1 MAPKKKPQK
10 QSNKAAS
17 SSSSSSS
24 KKKPSS
30 GPKLQ
35 ISAENEDRLRRL
47 LLNSG
52 RTAPPAAAP
61 IHSALSKNQKAK
73 KLNTVYEK
81 LSCEGFVDDQ
91 IELALSS
98 LRDGAT
104 FETALDW
111 LCLNLPSHE
120 LPVKF
125 STGAS
130 RFPTGGGSVGVIL
143 TSREDWNESSD
154 SSVEL
159 KQEEP
164 EVYVKVKGKQDEDAL
179 RSDQSSQADWIRQYM
194 RRQEEEE
201 LESWEDE
208 VDGVG
213 SSREASGPRA
223 FDVIAK
229 EYYSARSDAIKAKDK
244 RDKKGQEQAG
254 LAIRKLKQEIAALGI
269 SEAALESEFQREYA
283 SEDATEK
290 EIASPM
296 PDNIHEAV
304 DADSIQPLDEPV
316 LDENP
321 IENCGSEENQPK
333 DLPSC
338 SPGQEVVASDD
349 NSEYLALD
357 DMFSVDVPHYEA
369 SPHELLE
376 LQKKEKMREL
386 RSEENLG
393 KLEGI
398 WKKGEAQKVPKA
410 FLHQLCQRSG
420 WDAPKFNKVTGEGRK
435 ISYTDAQNRVAA
447 FALHKLFSDLP
458 VHFAITEPYASLV
471 LIWKQEELFC
481 TVQSTEEDRRA
492 NFVDRLLESDN
503 LSLSASSSGISD
515 AVPMVDTYV
524 KEKDDLGVARS
535 NHRAK
540 SMTWDMLKTR
550 TALPISEVKND
561 ILQHLK
567 ERDVLVVCGETG
579 SGKTTQVPQFILDDM
594 IESGRGGYCN
604 IICTQPRR
612 IAAISVAQRVA
623 DERCES
629 SPGSD
634 DSLVGYQVRLE
645 SARSDKTR
653 LLFCTTGILLRK
665 LAGDKTLN
673 DVTHIIVDEVHERSL
688 LGDFLLIILK
698 SLIEKQSCDNTSQR
712 LKVILMSATVDANLF
727 SNYFA
732 HCPVI
737 TAQGRTHPVTTHFLE
752 EIYESTRYLLAP
764 DSPAALRSD
773 SSIKDKL
780 GSVND
785 RRGKKNL
792 VLAGWGDDYL
802 LSEDCLNP
810 FYVSGNY
817 NSYSDQTQQNL
828 KRLNEDAIDYELLEE
843 LICHIDDTCNEGAIL
858 VFLPG
863 VSEIHM
869 LLDRL
874 AASYRFRGPSADWLL
889 PLHSSIAS
897 TEQKRVFLRPPEDVR
912 KVIIATNIAE
922 TSITIDDVV
931 YVIDSGKHKENR
943 YNPQKALE
951 PPSEGAIASAISLLH
966 EVGAVEG
973 DEELTPLGHH
983 LAKLPVDVLIGKVY
997 FYNITVALL
1006 SSLLHIFTLS
1016 SQHLAS
1022 FHHVSSL
1029 TLLRNILPSFQCL
1042 DHIGLDAVKQ
1052 NVDRVKLALFSD
1064 NMDKSSELNNNDK
1077 QSDHLLMM
1085 VAYDKWVKILNE
1097 RGMKAAQRFCE
1108 SKFLSS
1114 SVMRMIRDMR
1124 VQYGTL
1130 LADIGLINLPKTG
1143 EFAGRKKKNL
1153 DVWFSDQTQPFNM
1166 YSQQPEVVKAILCAG
1181 LYPNIAANDKGIT
1194 ETAVNSLT
1202 KQGNQTKSYS
1212 AWYDGRREVYIH
1224 PSSINSNFKA
1234 FQYPFLVF
1242 LEKVETN
1249 KVYLRDTTI
1258 VSPFSILLFGGS
1270 INVHHQSGSV
1280 TIDGWLKIAAPA
1292 QTAVLFKELRLTLHS
1307 ILKDLIRKPEIS
1319 GIVHNEVL
1327 IFVLTSSSSDALAPE
1342 DSPLLCIHGALPL
1355 HLSQIRVSYL
1365 SIRSLSICY
1374 FGLMGVTVTASVL
1387 GDGNLLVWAGGQKLQ
1402 ESLFQGLLPSFP
1414 GSSRISPRGL
1424 EHKQPKNVNI
1434 DIEKTVVVGQSGA
1447 THFKTIQAA
1456 IDSVPSGNNKWIKI
1470 QLQNGIYFEKIVIPM
1485 EKEKIILQGNNPLEV
1500 IVQYND
1506 AGQASSSGPMIVNA
1520 EYFVAIN
1527 VTFKKCVIYVK
1538 GMINVKGMTNDEM
1551 VKSGEMLP
1559 GFITA
1564 QGRQS
1569 EQDTSGFVF
1578 KFCTIKGDGT
1588 AALGRAYRGYSRVV
1602 FYATNMSNVIVPQG
1616 WDAWHYKGQE
1626 DKITFAEVS
1635 CTGEGANKQG
1645 RVGWEKNLSHIDI
1658 AFLINIKTFIAEDG
1672 WMTTLPSSF

>member
-24 KKKPSS
+24 KAKPSS

-52 RTAPPAAAP
+52 RTAPPAPAP

-143 TSREDWNESSD
+143 TSREDWNEPSD

-164 EVYVKVKGKQDEDAL
+164 EVLVKVKGKQDEDTL

-269 SEAALESEFQREYA
+269 SEATLESEFQREYA
-283 SEDATEK
+283 LEDATEN

-296 PDNIHEAV
+296 PDNVHEAV

-321 IENCGSEENQPK
+321 VENCGSEENQPK

-435 ISYTDAQNRVAA
+435 ISYTVSILRKASGRGKSRQAGGLVTFQLPHQDEVFESIEDAQNRVAA

-503 LSLSASSSGISD
+503 SSLSASSSGISD

-540 SMTWDMLKTR
+540 RDSYIEATCLSLQQKQENKKKTRKYKDMLKTR

-712 LKVILMSATVDANLF
+712 LKVVLMSATVDANLF

-817 NSYSDQTQQNL
+817 KSYSDQTQQNL

-943 YNPQKALE
+943 YNPQKKLSSMVEDWISQANARQRTGRAGRVKPGICYSLYTRHRFEKLMRPYQVPEMLRMPLVELCLQIKLLGLGHIKPFLSKALE

-983 LAKLPVDVLIGKVY
+983 LAKLPVDVLIGKM
-997 FYNITVALL
+997 LL
-1006 SSLLHIFTLS
+1006 YGGIFGCLS
-1016 SQHLAS
+1016 P
-1022 FHHVSSL
+1022 
-1029 TLLRNILPSFQCL
+1029 ILSIAAFLSYKSPFIYPK
-1042 DHIGLDAVKQ
+1042 DEKQ

-1143 EFAGRKKKNL
+1143 EFAGRKKENL
-1153 DVWFSDQTQPFNM
+1153 DVWFADQTQPFNM

-1319 GIVHNEVL
+1319 GIVHNEVVKYMVHLL
-1327 IFVLTSSSSDALAPE
+1327 IE
-1342 DSPLLCIHGALPL
+1342 EG
-1355 HLSQIRVSYL
+1355 
-1365 SIRSLSICY
+1365 
-1374 FGLMGVTVTASVL
+1374 
-1387 GDGNLLVWAGGQKLQ
+1387 K
-1402 ESLFQGLLPSFP
+1402 
-1414 GSSRISPRGL
+1414 
-1424 EHKQPKNVNI
+1424 
-1434 DIEKTVVVGQSGA
+1434 
-1447 THFKTIQAA
+1447 
-1456 IDSVPSGNNKWIKI
+1456 
-1470 QLQNGIYFEKIVIPM
+1470 
-1485 EKEKIILQGNNPLEV
+1485 
-1500 IVQYND
+1500 
-1506 AGQASSSGPMIVNA
+1506 
-1520 EYFVAIN
+1520 
-1527 VTFKKCVIYVK
+1527 
-1538 GMINVKGMTNDEM
+1538 
-1551 VKSGEMLP
+1551 
-1559 GFITA
+1559 
-1564 QGRQS
+1564 
-1569 EQDTSGFVF
+1569 
-1578 KFCTIKGDGT
+1578 
-1588 AALGRAYRGYSRVV
+1588 
-1602 FYATNMSNVIVPQG
+1602 PQ
-1616 WDAWHYKGQE
+1616 H
-1626 DKITFAEVS
+1626 T
-1635 CTGEGANKQG
+1635 
-1645 RVGWEKNLSHIDI
+1645 
-1658 AFLINIKTFIAEDG
+1658 
-1672 WMTTLPSSF
+1672 

>member
-17 SSSSSSS
+17 SSSSSKSNYQ
-24 KKKPSS
+24 KPSS

-52 RTAPPAAAP
+52 RIGPSVPAP
-61 IHSALSKNQKAK
+61 ISNSLSKAQKTK
-73 KLNTVYEK
+73 KLNNVYEK

-104 FETALDW
+104 FEAALDW

-130 RFPTGGGSVGVIL
+130 RFPSTGGSVGVIS
-143 TSREDWNESSD
+143 TSRDDWNDSTESSVQ
-154 SSVEL
+154 VEE
-159 KQEEP
+159 EEP
-164 EVYVKVKGKQDEDAL
+164 VVLVRVKGKQDEEDTL
-179 RSDQSSQADWIRQYM
+179 NSGKSSQADWIRQYM
-194 RRQEEEE
+194 MRQEEEE
-201 LESWEDE
+201 LECWEDE
-208 VDGVG
+208 VDGIDPGKKV
-213 SSREASGPRA
+213 SGPRP

-229 EYYSARSDAIKAKDK
+229 EYYSARSDAIKAKEK
-244 RDKKGQEQAG
+244 RDKRGQEQAG
-254 LAIRKLKQEIAALGI
+254 LAIRKLKQEISDLGL
-269 SEAALESEFQREYA
+269 SEAMLESEFQREHA
-283 SEDATEK
+283 FESATEQ
-290 EIASPM
+290 ESTCPTS
-296 PDNIHEAV
+296 NNLHESV
-304 DADSIQPLDEPV
+304 DADDVSVQQLDNLT
-316 LDENP
+316 LDANP
-321 IENCGSEENQPK
+321 AGSCESEEIQTK
-333 DLPSC
+333 ALPS
-338 SPGQEVVASDD
+338 SSSGQDLVASDED
-349 NSEYLALD
+349 SE
-357 DMFSVDVPHYEA
+357 DVELGDTFFEEIPPSEI

-376 LQKKEKMREL
+376 LQKEEKMREL
-386 RSEENLG
+386 RSEKNLG
-393 KLEGI
+393 KLDGI
-398 WKKGEAQKVPKA
+398 WKKGDAQKIPKA

-420 WDAPKFNKVTGEGRK
+420 WEAPKFNKVTGEERNFSYAVSILRKASGRGK
-435 ISYTDAQNRVAA
+435 NRQAGGLVTLQLPLKDDNFESIEDAQNKVAA

-471 LIWKQEELFC
+471 LNWKQEELLC
-481 TVQSTEEDRRA
+481 TIQSTEEDRRA
-492 NFVDRLLESDN
+492 NFVDKLLEEDN
-503 LSLSASSSGISD
+503 FSLTASSSSID
-515 AVPMVDTYV
+515 NALPLVDSYV
-524 KEKDDLGVARS
+524 KEKDDLGVVKS
-535 NHRAK
+535 NHKARKDSYIEAECLLLQRK
-540 SMTWDMLKTR
+540 QENKKRTQKYKDMLKTR
-550 TALPISEVKND
+550 TALPISEVKNG

-567 ERDVLVVCGETG
+567 EKDVLVVCGETG

-594 IESGRGGYCN
+594 IDSGHGGYCN

-698 SLIEKQSCDNTSQR
+698 TLIEKQSCDNTSR
-712 LKVILMSATVDANLF
+712 KLKVILMSATVDADLF
-727 SNYFA
+727 SRYFG

-752 EIYESTRYLLAP
+752 EIYESINYLLAP

-773 SSIKDKL
+773 SSIKEKL

-810 FYVSGNY
+810 FYVSSNY

-828 KRLNEDAIDYELLEE
+828 KRLNEDIIDYELLEE
-843 LICHIDDTCNEGAIL
+843 LICHIDDTCEEGAIL
-858 VFLPG
+858 IFLPG
-863 VSEIHM
+863 VSEIYM
-869 LLDRL
+869 LLDRI
-874 AASYRFRGPSADWLL
+874 AASYRFRGPAADWLL

-897 TEQKRVFLRPPEDVR
+897 TEQRKVFLRPPKGIR
-912 KVIIATNIAE
+912 KVIAATNIAE

-943 YNPQKALE
+943 YNPQKKLSSMVEDWISQANARQRTGRAGRVKPGICFSLYTRYRFEKLMRPYQVPEMLRMPLVELCLQIKLLGLGHIKPFLSKALE
-951 PPSEGAIASAISLLH
+951 PPTEGAMTSAISLLH

-983 LAKLPVDVLIGKVY
+983 LAKLPVDVLIGKM
-997 FYNITVALL
+997 LL
-1006 SSLLHIFTLS
+1006 YGGIFGCLS
-1016 SQHLAS
+1016 P
-1022 FHHVSSL
+1022 
-1029 TLLRNILPSFQCL
+1029 ILSIAAFLSYKSPFIYPK
-1042 DHIGLDAVKQ
+1042 DEKQ
-1052 NVDRVKLALFSD
+1052 NVDRVKLALLSD
-1064 NMDKSSELNNNDK
+1064 NLGSSSDLNNNDR

-1085 VAYDKWVKILNE
+1085 VAYDKWVKILQE
-1097 RGMKAAQRFCE
+1097 RGMNAAQRFCE

-1114 SVMRMIRDMR
+1114 SVMWMIRDMR
-1124 VQYGTL
+1124 VQFGTL

-1143 EFAGRKKKNL
+1143 EFLGRKKENL
-1153 DVWFSDQTQPFNM
+1153 DVWFSDPTQPFNM

-1194 ETAVNSLT
+1194 ETAFNSLT

-1212 AWYDGRREVYIH
+1212 AWYDGRREVHIH

-1249 KVYLRDTTI
+1249 RVYLRDTTI

-1280 TIDGWLKIAAPA
+1280 TIDGWLKVAAPA

-1307 ILKDLIRKPEIS
+1307 ILKDLIRKPEKS
-1319 GIVHNEVL
+1319 GIVHNEV
-1327 IFVLTSSSSDALAPE
+1327 
-1342 DSPLLCIHGALPL
+1342 
-1355 HLSQIRVSYL
+1355 
-1365 SIRSLSICY
+1365 
-1374 FGLMGVTVTASVL
+1374 
-1387 GDGNLLVWAGGQKLQ
+1387 
-1402 ESLFQGLLPSFP
+1402 
-1414 GSSRISPRGL
+1414 
-1424 EHKQPKNVNI
+1424 
-1434 DIEKTVVVGQSGA
+1434 
-1447 THFKTIQAA
+1447 
-1456 IDSVPSGNNKWIKI
+1456 
-1470 QLQNGIYFEKIVIPM
+1470 
-1485 EKEKIILQGNNPLEV
+1485 
-1500 IVQYND
+1500 
-1506 AGQASSSGPMIVNA
+1506 
-1520 EYFVAIN
+1520 
-1527 VTFKKCVIYVK
+1527 
-1538 GMINVKGMTNDEM
+1538 
-1551 VKSGEMLP
+1551 VKSMVHLLIEEG
-1559 GFITA
+1559 
-1564 QGRQS
+1564 
-1569 EQDTSGFVF
+1569 
-1578 KFCTIKGDGT
+1578 K
-1588 AALGRAYRGYSRVV
+1588 
-1602 FYATNMSNVIVPQG
+1602 PQ
-1616 WDAWHYKGQE
+1616 H
-1626 DKITFAEVS
+1626 T
-1635 CTGEGANKQG
+1635 
-1645 RVGWEKNLSHIDI
+1645 
-1658 AFLINIKTFIAEDG
+1658 
-1672 WMTTLPSSF
+1672 

>member
-10 QSNKAAS
+10 QSNKATAS
-17 SSSSSSS
+17 SSSKSNHPKS
-24 KKKPSS
+24 SS

-47 LLNSG
+47 LLSSG
-52 RTAPPAAAP
+52 RNAPLAPAP

-73 KLNTVYEK
+73 KLTNVYEK

-104 FETALDW
+104 FEAALDW

-130 RFPTGGGSVGVIL
+130 RFPTGGGSVSVIS
-143 TSREDWNESSD
+143 TAREDWNEFSD
-154 SSVEL
+154 SSVQS

-164 EVYVKVKGKQDEDAL
+164 EFLVQVKSKQDEDTF
-179 RSDQSSQADWIRQYM
+179 SSGQSSQAEWIRQYM

-201 LESWEDE
+201 VECWEDE
-208 VDGVG
+208 ADDVG
-213 SSREASGPRA
+213 SSREVSGPRP

-229 EYYSARSDAIKAKDK
+229 EYYSARSDAIKAKEK

-254 LAIRKLKQEIAALGI
+254 LAIRKLKQEISALGL
-269 SEAALESEFQREYA
+269 SEATLESEFQREHA
-283 SEDATEK
+283 LEDTTEK
-290 EIASPM
+290 ELTSPM
-296 PDNIHEAV
+296 PNDVHESVHTDAV
-304 DADSIQPLDEPV
+304 SIQPLDEPEP
-316 LDENP
+316 LGENSVDS
-321 IENCGSEENQPK
+321 CGSEENQPEV
-333 DLPSC
+333 LPSC
-338 SPGQEVVASDD
+338 SLGQELVASDD
-349 NSEYLALD
+349 NSKRLD
-357 DMFSVDVPHYEA
+357 FDDIFLDELFPSEA

-376 LQKKEKMREL
+376 LQNKEKISEL
-386 RSEENLG
+386 RSEKNMG

-420 WDAPKFNKVTGEGRK
+420 WEAPKFNKVSIEGRNF
-435 ISYTDAQNRVAA
+435 SYTVSILRKASGRGKNRQAGGLVTLQLPHQDDEFESIEDAQNRVAA
-447 FALHKLFSDLP
+447 FALHKMFSNLP

-471 LIWKQEELFC
+471 LNWKQEELLC
-481 TVQSTEEDRRA
+481 TVQSAEEDRRA
-492 NFVDRLLESDN
+492 NFVDRLLEADN
-503 LSLSASSSGISD
+503 FSLTGSSSEIGD
-515 AVPMVDTYV
+515 AFPMVDTYV
-524 KEKDDLGVARS
+524 EEKDDLDVVKS

-540 SMTWDMLKTR
+540 RDASIEAICLSLQQKHVNKKKTRKYKDMLKTR
-550 TALPISEVKND
+550 NALPISEVKND

-594 IESGRGGYCN
+594 IESGHGGHCN

-698 SLIEKQSCDNTSQR
+698 SLIEKQSCDNTSR
-712 LKVILMSATVDANLF
+712 KLKIILMSATVDAVLF
-727 SNYFA
+727 SSYFA

-752 EIYESTRYLLAP
+752 EIYERTSYLLAP

-810 FYVSGNY
+810 FYVSNNY

-843 LICHIDDTCNEGAIL
+843 LICHIDDTCKEGAIL

-863 VSEIHM
+863 VAEIYA

-889 PLHSSIAS
+889 PLHSSVAS
-897 TEQKRVFLRPPEDVR
+897 TEQKKVFLRPPEDIR
-912 KVIIATNIAE
+912 KVIVATNIAE

-943 YNPQKALE
+943 YNPHKKLSSMVEDWISKANVRQRAGRAGRVKPGICFSLYTRHRFEKLMRPYQVPEMLRMPLVELCLQIKLLGLGHIKPFLSKALE
-951 PPSEGAIASAISLLH
+951 PPSEGAITSAISLLH

-983 LAKLPVDVLIGKVY
+983 LAKLPVDVLIGKMLLYGGIFGCLSPILSIAAFLSYKSPFVY
-997 FYNITVALL
+997 PKDEKQNADRAKLALL
-1006 SSLLHIFTLS
+1006 S
-1016 SQHLAS
+1016 
-1022 FHHVSSL
+1022 
-1029 TLLRNILPSFQCL
+1029 
-1042 DHIGLDAVKQ
+1042 
-1052 NVDRVKLALFSD
+1052 D
-1064 NMDKSSELNNNDK
+1064 NRDKSIDLNNSDK

-1085 VAYDKWVKILNE
+1085 VAYDKWVRILNE
-1097 RGMKAAQRFCE
+1097 RGMSAAQRFCE

-1124 VQYGTL
+1124 VQFGTL

-1143 EFAGRKKKNL
+1143 EFAGRKKENL
-1153 DVWFSDQTQPFNM
+1153 DVWFSDKTQPFNM
-1166 YSQQPEVVKAILCAG
+1166 YSQKPEVVKAILCAG

-1212 AWYDGRREVYIH
+1212 AWYDGRREVHIH

-1242 LEKVETN
+1242 LEKVETH

-1280 TIDGWLKIAAPA
+1280 TIDGWLKLAAPA

-1307 ILKDLIRKPEIS
+1307 ILKDLIRKPEKS
-1319 GIVHNEVL
+1319 GIVHNEV
-1327 IFVLTSSSSDALAPE
+1327 
-1342 DSPLLCIHGALPL
+1342 
-1355 HLSQIRVSYL
+1355 
-1365 SIRSLSICY
+1365 
-1374 FGLMGVTVTASVL
+1374 
-1387 GDGNLLVWAGGQKLQ
+1387 
-1402 ESLFQGLLPSFP
+1402 
-1414 GSSRISPRGL
+1414 
-1424 EHKQPKNVNI
+1424 
-1434 DIEKTVVVGQSGA
+1434 
-1447 THFKTIQAA
+1447 
-1456 IDSVPSGNNKWIKI
+1456 
-1470 QLQNGIYFEKIVIPM
+1470 
-1485 EKEKIILQGNNPLEV
+1485 
-1500 IVQYND
+1500 
-1506 AGQASSSGPMIVNA
+1506 
-1520 EYFVAIN
+1520 
-1527 VTFKKCVIYVK
+1527 
-1538 GMINVKGMTNDEM
+1538 
-1551 VKSGEMLP
+1551 VKSMVHLLIEEG
-1559 GFITA
+1559 
-1564 QGRQS
+1564 
-1569 EQDTSGFVF
+1569 
-1578 KFCTIKGDGT
+1578 K
-1588 AALGRAYRGYSRVV
+1588 
-1602 FYATNMSNVIVPQG
+1602 PQ
-1616 WDAWHYKGQE
+1616 H
-1626 DKITFAEVS
+1626 T
-1635 CTGEGANKQG
+1635 
-1645 RVGWEKNLSHIDI
+1645 
-1658 AFLINIKTFIAEDG
+1658 
-1672 WMTTLPSSF
+1672 